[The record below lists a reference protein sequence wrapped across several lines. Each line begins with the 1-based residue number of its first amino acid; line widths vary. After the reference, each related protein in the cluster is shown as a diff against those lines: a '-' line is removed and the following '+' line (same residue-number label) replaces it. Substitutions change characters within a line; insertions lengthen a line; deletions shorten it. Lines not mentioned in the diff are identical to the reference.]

1 MKARRDLELECEK
14 CGKRDWC
21 EAAPVD
27 GNGSVVET
35 LAQNWTLLDREVQ
48 HECADSHQRTRA
60 LLGRTCGQN
69 GQLGDLR
76 EDLEMLGTS
85 VVEMA
90 RERQV
95 GRDRIQNDSKS
106 TDGRILCR
114 PRYPKSV
121 GLQMGLLNLRNSRQV
136 GYNLLRIACNGG
148 SS

>member
-1 MKARRDLELECEK
+1 MANVT
-14 CGKRDWC
+14 GVKRP
-21 EAAPVD
+21 PVD

-48 HECADSHQRTRA
+48 HECADSHERTSA

-95 GRDRIQNDSKS
+95 DRTTSKTIQN
-106 TDGRILCR
+106 
-114 PRYPKSV
+114 P
-121 GLQMGLLNLRNSRQV
+121 QMG
-136 GYNLLRIACNGG
+136 GYCVDRGIQSLWDCRWVC
-148 SS
+148 